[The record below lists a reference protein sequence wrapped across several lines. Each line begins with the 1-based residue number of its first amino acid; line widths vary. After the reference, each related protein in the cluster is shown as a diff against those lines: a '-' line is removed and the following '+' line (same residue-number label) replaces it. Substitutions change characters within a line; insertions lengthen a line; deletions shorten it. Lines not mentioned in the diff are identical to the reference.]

1 MPNNCGRSL
10 VSNQILRFRCR
21 ECRLNLISP
30 LLLSGKL
37 PHKQPKT
44 RGNRRNPIPD
54 QWEPLRAS
62 TILPRPFRKACIN
75 LFDPSNGGNID
86 QRVGSNKIDAS
97 RRIPNPYKTNA
108 PRRIVNLVSNDTQS
122 NDKSGTRYVIVLD

>member
-1 MPNNCGRSL
+1 MGATSSVDN
-10 VSNQILRFRCR
+10 
-21 ECRLNLISP
+21 
-30 LLLSGKL
+30 
-37 PHKQPKT
+37 
-44 RGNRRNPIPD
+44 
-54 QWEPLRAS
+54 S
-62 TILPRPFRKACIN
+62 TAEQTFQKACIN
-75 LFDPSNGGNID
+75 LFDPSNGENID